1 VSAAMHRS
9 SSRASSVLIIK
20 PQSRQTLGHDIPPTA
35 LALADEV
42 SE

>member
-1 VSAAMHRS
+1 MHWS

-20 PQSRQTLGHDIPPTA
+20 PQSRQTLGCDIPPTA

>member
-20 PQSRQTLGHDIPPTA
+20 PQSRQTLGRDIPPTA

>member
-1 VSAAMHRS
+1 M
-9 SSRASSVLIIK
+9 LITK
-20 PQSRQTLGHDIPPTA
+20 PQSRQTLGRDIPPTA